1 MNHSHHGGRWL
12 CWLIVDHLLLILLI
26 LMLATIFSIP
36 LFKSMMETNQQNE
49 PLEQSAPLRF

>member
-12 CWLIVDHLLLILLI
+12 RWLIVDHLLLILLI

-36 LFKSMMETNQQNE
+36 LFISMMEANQQNE
-49 PLEQSAPLRF
+49 SLEQSAPLRF